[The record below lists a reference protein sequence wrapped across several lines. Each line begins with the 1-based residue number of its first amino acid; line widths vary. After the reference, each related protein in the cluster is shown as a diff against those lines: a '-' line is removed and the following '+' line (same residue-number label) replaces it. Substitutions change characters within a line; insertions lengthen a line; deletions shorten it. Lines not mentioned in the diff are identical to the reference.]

1 MTVPLTPLT
10 SEQIAKATGATLL
23 RASRWTDALN
33 KAMAKFSIDTPYRR
47 AAFLSQLGHET
58 AGLSLVEENLN
69 YSTDGLLKVFSKY
82 FKSRAEAETYARK
95 PEKIA
100 NLVYGGRMGNGDE
113 ASGDGWK
120 YRGRGPIQLT
130 GKTNY
135 REAGRA
141 LNLDLLSKPELV
153 ADPEV
158 GSLVAAWFWSRS
170 NLNKYADRKD
180 NVTVSKIINTGNPD
194 APASRVVGLKDR
206 MDRFDAALKAVA

>member
-1 MTVPLTPLT
+1 MTVQLT
-10 SEQIAKATGATLL
+10 SEQVAAATGCTIL
-23 RASRWTDALN
+23 RASRWADSLN
-33 KAMAKFSIDTPYRR
+33 KAMDKFSINTPERQ

-69 YSTDGLLKVFSKY
+69 YSTDGLLRVFSKY
-82 FKSRAEAETYARK
+82 FASRSAADRYARK

-100 NLVYGGRMGNGDE
+100 NLVYSGRMGNGDE

-141 LNLDLLSKPELV
+141 LGYDLLSSPELV
-153 ADPEV
+153 SDPEV

-180 NVTVSKIINTGNPD
+180 NVTISKIINTGNPD
-194 APASRVVGLKDR
+194 TPASRVVGLQDR
-206 MDRFDAALKAVA
+206 MKQYDTALKALA

>member
-1 MTVPLTPLT
+1 MSDLTADK
-10 SEQIAKATGATLL
+10 IAKATGCTLL
-23 RASRWTDALN
+23 RAGIWFNALN
-33 KAMAKFSIDTPYRR
+33 KAMEKFSINTPERQ

-58 AGLSLVEENLN
+58 AGLSLIEENLN
-69 YSTDGLLKVFSKY
+69 YSTDGLLRVFSKY
-82 FKSRAEAETYARK
+82 FPSRSAAEQYSRK

-100 NLVYGGRMGNGDE
+100 NLVYSGRMGNGDE
-113 ASGDGWK
+113 ASGDGYR

-141 LNLDLLSKPELV
+141 LGYDLVSNPDM
-153 ADPEV
+153 ASSPEV

-180 NVTVSKIINTGNPD
+180 NVTISKIINTGSPD
-194 APASRVVGLKDR
+194 TPASRVVGLQDR
-206 MDRFDAALKAVA
+206 MQQYDTAMKALA

>member
-1 MTVPLTPLT
+1 MTFQATA
-10 SEQIAKATGATLL
+10 EQIAESTGCSLAVA
-23 RASRWTDALN
+23 RKWEKPLN
-33 KAMAKFSIDTPYRR
+33 DAMAKFGINTSQRA

-69 YSTDGLLKVFSKY
+69 YSTDGLMKVFSKY
-82 FKSRAEAETYARK
+82 FASRSAADQYARK
-95 PEKIA
+95 PERIA
-100 NLVYGGRMGNGDE
+100 NLVYSGRMGNGDE
-113 ASGDGWK
+113 SSGDGWK

-141 LNLDLLSKPELV
+141 LGYDLISSPELV

-180 NVTVSKIINTGNPD
+180 NVTISKIINTGSPD
-194 APASRVVGLKDR
+194 TPATRVVGLQDR
-206 MDRFDAALKAVA
+206 MRQYDAAMKALA

>member
-1 MTVPLTPLT
+1 MTALT
-10 SEQIAKATGATLL
+10 SEQIAKSTGCTLL
-23 RASRWTDALN
+23 RAGRWTDALN
-33 KAMAKFSIDTPYRR
+33 KAMEKFSINTPERQ

-69 YSTDGLLKVFSKY
+69 YSTDGLMKVFSKY
-82 FKSRAEAETYARK
+82 FASRTAAEQYARK
-95 PEKIA
+95 PERIA
-100 NLVYGGRMGNGDE
+100 NLVYSGRMGNGDE

-141 LNLDLLSKPELV
+141 LGFDLVANPELV

-158 GSLVAAWFWSRS
+158 GSLIAAWFWSRS

-180 NVTVSKIINTGNPD
+180 NITISKIINTGSPSS
-194 APASRVVGLKDR
+194 PASRVVGLQDR
-206 MDRFDAALKAVA
+206 MRQYEAAYKALA

>member
-1 MTVPLTPLT
+1 MKAL
-10 SEQIAKATGATLL
+10 SAEQIAKATGSTLL
-23 RASRWTDALN
+23 RASRWAEALN
-33 KAMAKFSIDTPYRR
+33 TAMSKFDITSPLRQ
-47 AAFLSQLGHET
+47 AAFLSQIGHET

-69 YSTDGLLKVFSKY
+69 YSVDGLMRVFSKY
-82 FKSRAEAETYARK
+82 FSGRSMAEQYARK

-141 LNLDLLSKPELV
+141 LGLDFVSNPAQVSEPL
-153 ADPEV
+153 A

-180 NVTVSKIINTGNPD
+180 NVTISKIINTGNPD
-194 APASRVVGLKDR
+194 APAARVVGLKDR
-206 MDRFDAALKAVA
+206 MDRFENAITAVA

>member
-1 MTVPLTPLT
+1 MPALT
-10 SEQIAKATGATLL
+10 SEQIAKATGCTLL
-23 RASRWTDALN
+23 RAGRWTESLN
-33 KAMAKFSIDTPYRR
+33 QAMEKFSINTPQRQ

-58 AGLSLVEENLN
+58 AGLGLLEENLN
-69 YSTDGLLKVFSKY
+69 YSTDGLMKVFSKY
-82 FKSRAEAETYARK
+82 FASRSAAEQYARK

-100 NLVYGGRMGNGDE
+100 NLVYSGRMGNGDE

-141 LNLDLLSKPELV
+141 LGLDLVASPERVL
-153 ADPEV
+153 DPEV

-170 NLNKYADRKD
+170 NLNRYADRKD
-180 NVTVSKIINTGNPD
+180 NVTISKIINTGNPD
-194 APASRVVGLKDR
+194 APASRVVGLKER
-206 MDRFDAALKAVA
+206 MSQYETALRALA